1 MALARFVLIVT
12 GISFFGYAVACFLY
26 PVDVAGRF
34 TGYGLEAAAGM
45 VEIRAMY
52 GGLQAGFGVFCLLAG
67 FRREWTRPGLT
78 AIACVMGGLVL
89 TRCIA
94 MGIHGPAGANPGA
107 AVYEG
112 ITTAL
117 ALLALARLPGN
128 VS

>member
-12 GISFFGYAVACFLY
+12 GISFFGYAVVCFLNPGY
-26 PVDVAGRF
+26 ANANF
-34 TGYGLEAAAGM
+34 MGYGLDAAAAQ
-45 VEIRAMY
+45 VEMRAMY
-52 GGLQAGFGVFCLLAG
+52 GGLQAGFGAFCLLAG
-67 FRREWTRPGLT
+67 FRQEWTRPGLT

-107 AVYEG
+107 AIYEG

-117 ALLALARLPGN
+117 ALLALMRLPRTA
-128 VS
+128 